1 MAKQFSIE
9 KAASSTS
16 INSKPSILA
25 KIFKKLILS
34 QFKKINYGCI
44 ILNEDNSKVI
54 FGDEESKLKTEVK
67 IYSDEFYIL
76 AGSGGDLGI
85 AEAYAAGYWDA
96 DDMVKLIQI
105 VIKNQEVQKSLEGG
119 FTKLISPINRYI
131 HRSRRN
137 TVSGSK
143 ENIVAHYDLSNEFF
157 QTWLDKSMTYSC
169 AIFEPENLS
178 LFDASREKLDRIC
191 RKLNIQAD
199 DHVVEIGTG
208 WGSFALHAAKKYGCR
223 VTTTTIS
230 NEQHAYVSNLIE
242 KEGLKDKITLLKNDY
257 RELKGQYDK
266 LVSIEMIEAVGYN
279 FIQQFFQTCSE
290 LLKPDGLMAIQGI
303 TYHEQGF
310 ENHLNSVDFIKKY
323 IFPGSNLISVNHVL
337 SVIKDFTDLSLV
349 HLEDIT
355 KYYALTLKLWRE
367 KYRGEMS
374 NIKKMGYSDEFLRM
388 WDYYFIYCEAGF
400 RERFIGDVQLVMSK
414 PKNKN
419 IQINY

>member
-1 MAKQFSIE
+1 MGKKFSIE
-9 KAASSTS
+9 QAASSTT
-16 INSKPSILA
+16 IKSKPSILA
-25 KIFKKLILS
+25 KIFKNLILS
-34 QFKKINYGCI
+34 QFRKINHGCI
-44 ILNEDNSKVI
+44 ILNEGNKKII
-54 FGDEESKLKTEVK
+54 FGDLGSSLKVEVN

-119 FTKLISPINRYI
+119 LAKLISPINRYI

-169 AIFEPENLS
+169 AIFEPEDLS

-191 RKLNIQAD
+191 RKLNIQPE

-208 WGSFALHAAKKYGCR
+208 WGSFAVHAAKEYGCR

-242 KEGLKDKITLLKNDY
+242 KEGLEDKITLLKNDY

-279 FIQQFFQTCSE
+279 FIQQFFQTCSD
-290 LLKPDGLMAIQGI
+290 LLKPNGLMAIQGI

-310 ENHLNSVDFIKKY
+310 DNHLNSVDFIKKY

-337 SVIKDFTDLSLV
+337 SVIKNFTDLSLV

-355 KYYALTLKLWRE
+355 KYYAETLKLWRE
-367 KYRGEMS
+367 KYKNEMS
-374 NIKKMGYSDEFLRM
+374 KIKKMGYSDEFLRM

-400 RERFIGDVQLVMSK
+400 RERFIGDVQLVMAK

>member
-1 MAKQFSIE
+1 
-9 KAASSTS
+9 
-16 INSKPSILA
+16 
-25 KIFKKLILS
+25 
-34 QFKKINYGCI
+34 
-44 ILNEDNSKVI
+44 
-54 FGDEESKLKTEVK
+54 
-67 IYSDEFYIL
+67 L

-119 FTKLISPINRYI
+119 LAKLISPINRYI

-169 AIFEPENLS
+169 AIFEPEDLS

-191 RKLNIQAD
+191 RKLNIQPE

-208 WGSFALHAAKKYGCR
+208 WGSFAVHAAKEYGCR

-242 KEGLKDKITLLKNDY
+242 KQGLKDKITLLKNDY

-279 FIQQFFQTCSE
+279 FIQQFFQTCSD
-290 LLKPDGLMAIQGI
+290 LLKPNGLMAIQGI

-310 ENHLNSVDFIKKY
+310 DNHLNSVDFIKKY

-337 SVIKDFTDLSLV
+337 SVIKNFTDLSLV

-355 KYYALTLKLWRE
+355 KYYAETLKLWRE
-367 KYRGEMS
+367 KYKKEMS
-374 NIKKMGYSDEFLRM
+374 KIKKMGYSDEFLRM

-400 RERFIGDVQLVMSK
+400 RERFIGDVQLVMAK

>member
-1 MAKQFSIE
+1 MGKKFSIE
-9 KAASSTS
+9 QAAFSTAIKNKS
-16 INSKPSILA
+16 SILA
-25 KIFKKLILS
+25 KFFKNLILS
-34 QFKKINYGCI
+34 QFRKINHGCI
-44 ILNEDNSKVI
+44 ILNEGNQKIV
-54 FGDEESKLKTEVK
+54 FGDQSSTLNAEVN

-119 FTKLISPINRYI
+119 LAKLINPINRYI

-169 AIFEPENLS
+169 AIFEPEDLS
-178 LFDASREKLDRIC
+178 LFDASKEKLDRIC

-208 WGSFALHAAKKYGCR
+208 WGSFAVHAAKEYGCR

-230 NEQHAYVSNLIE
+230 NEQHAYVSDLIE
-242 KEGLKDKITLLKNDY
+242 KEDLKDKITLLKNDY

-279 FIQQFFQTCSE
+279 FIQQFFQTCSD
-290 LLKPDGLMAIQGI
+290 LLKPNGLMAIQGI

-310 ENHLNSVDFIKKY
+310 DNHLNSVDFIKKY
-323 IFPGSNLISVNHVL
+323 IFPGSNLVSVNHVL
-337 SVIKDFTDLSLV
+337 SVIKNFTDLSLV

-355 KYYALTLKLWRE
+355 KYYAETLKLWRE
-367 KYRGEMS
+367 KYKNEMS
-374 NIKKMGYSDEFLRM
+374 KIKKMGYSDEFLRM

-400 RERFIGDVQLVMSK
+400 RERFIGDVQLVMAK

>member
-1 MAKQFSIE
+1 MGKKFSIE
-9 KAASSTS
+9 QAASSTT
-16 INSKPSILA
+16 IKSKPSILA
-25 KIFKKLILS
+25 KIFKNLILS
-34 QFKKINYGCI
+34 QFRKINHGCI
-44 ILNEDNSKVI
+44 ILNEGNKKII
-54 FGDEESKLKTEVK
+54 FGDQGSSLKVEVN

-119 FTKLISPINRYI
+119 LAKLISPINRYI

-169 AIFEPENLS
+169 AIFEPEDLS

-191 RKLNIQAD
+191 RKLNIQPE

-208 WGSFALHAAKKYGCR
+208 WGSFAVHAAKEYGCH

-279 FIQQFFQTCSE
+279 FIQQFFQTCSD
-290 LLKPDGLMAIQGI
+290 LLKPNGLMAIQGI

-310 ENHLNSVDFIKKY
+310 DNHLNSVDFIKKY

-337 SVIKDFTDLSLV
+337 SVIKNFTDLSLV

-355 KYYALTLKLWRE
+355 KYYAETLKLWRE
-367 KYRGEMS
+367 KYKNEMS
-374 NIKKMGYSDEFLRM
+374 KIKKMGYSDEFLRM

-400 RERFIGDVQLVMSK
+400 RERFIGDVQLVMAK